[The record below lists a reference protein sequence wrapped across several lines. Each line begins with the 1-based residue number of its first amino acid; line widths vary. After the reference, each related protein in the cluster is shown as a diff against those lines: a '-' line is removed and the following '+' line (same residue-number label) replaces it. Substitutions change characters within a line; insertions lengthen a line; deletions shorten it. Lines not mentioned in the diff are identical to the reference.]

1 MISSLIQT
9 ATTIATFSWKGQS
22 FWENVELQ
30 VLTTRLIISA
40 PVCEKRRIVFNNR
53 WAIGARAEKS
63 GAGGFDCYPTCAEAG
78 GRCRGV
84 FSVGGELLFGF
95 GDARR
100 GSAMGRGCWRYFY
113 FDLK

>member
-40 PVCEKRRIVFNNR
+40 PVCDKRRIVFNNR

-63 GAGGFDCYPTCAEAG
+63 GAGGI
-78 GRCRGV
+78 
-84 FSVGGELLFGF
+84 
-95 GDARR
+95 
-100 GSAMGRGCWRYFY
+100 
-113 FDLK
+113 